1 MTKRS
6 VTIALAF
13 AATFAFSASAF
24 ARPKPIPQRQAKVR
38 KALSGLKISVK
49 SERFVTNK
57 KGRQD
62 LVLSSSTPLKKV
74 GAEFKRAYLQDL
86 SLAEGY
92 KAVGWAYMPYRDSY
106 TVTLRK
112 GDERIVA
119 EVKKDGAGSAIAIW
133 GYVRNPNKAPRSPHR
148 AVPPARPTVRR

>member
-6 VTIALAF
+6 VTIAVAF

-38 KALSGLKISVK
+38 KALSGLKINVK

-62 LVLSSSTPLKKV
+62 LVLASRTPHKKV

-86 SLAEGY
+86 NLAEGY

-112 GDERIVA
+112 GDERIIA
-119 EVKKDGAGSAIAIW
+119 EVQQDGAGSSIAIW
-133 GYVRNPNKAPRSPHR
+133 GYVRNPTKAPRSPSR
-148 AVPPARPTVRR
+148 AVPGPKPTVSR